1 MEPIKTLIVDDEKPA
16 RSRLT
21 LCLRREPDVEIVGMA
36 RDGLEAV
43 KQIRALSPDLI
54 FLDVR
59 MPHLDGFGV
68 INQVGID
75 AMPSTIFTTA
85 YDEHAIKA
93 IESHALDYLL
103 KPFSD
108 ERFEAALAHA
118 RKQVALRNNQSTPA
132 VAAVDSAPDVA
143 ESTRTYPERIAMRA
157 NGRILFLDVNQID
170 WIEAAGIY
178 VNLHMGDKT
187 FLYRST
193 LAQTLKRLNP
203 RQFVRLHRSAVV
215 NTARILEL
223 HPRGHGDYTVVLL
236 GGKQLVLSRAY
247 KLTLESWLG
256 QSL

>member
-68 INQVGID
+68 INEVGVD
-75 AMPSTIFTTA
+75 AMPSTIFVTA

-93 IESHALDYLL
+93 IEAHALDYLL

-108 ERFEAALAHA
+108 ERFETAFAHA
-118 RKQVALRNNQSTPA
+118 RKQLALRSSNQLPA
-132 VAAVDSAPDVA
+132 AAPADGAD
-143 ESTRTYPERIAMRA
+143 TKRLYPERIAMRT

-178 VNLHMGDKT
+178 VHLHMGDKT
-187 FLYRST
+187 HLYRST

-203 RQFVRLHRSAVV
+203 HQFVRLHRSAVV
-215 NTARILEL
+215 NISRIVEL
-223 HPRGHGDYTVVLL
+223 HPRGHGDYTVVLV
-236 GGKQLVLSRAY
+236 GGKQLTLSRAY
-247 KLTLESWLG
+247 KVTLEAWLG

>member
-1 MEPIKTLIVDDEKPA
+1 MEAIKTLIVDDEKPA

-21 LCLRREPDVEIVGMA
+21 LCLRREPDVEIVGIA

-43 KQIRALSPDLI
+43 KQIRALAPDLI

-68 INQVGID
+68 INEIGID
-75 AMPSTIFTTA
+75 AMPATIFVTA

-108 ERFEAALAHA
+108 ERFEAAFAHA
-118 RKQVALRNNQSTPA
+118 RKQLALRSNSLPMPA
-132 VAAVDSAPDVA
+132 ATAGDGA
-143 ESTRTYPERIAMRA
+143 ETRRTYPERIAMRA
-157 NGRILFLDVNQID
+157 SGRILFLDVNQID

-187 FLYRST
+187 HLYRST

-203 RQFVRLHRSAVV
+203 HQFVRLHRSAVV
-215 NTARILEL
+215 NISRIVEL
-223 HPRGHGDYTVVLL
+223 HPRGHGDYTVVLV
-236 GGKQLVLSRAY
+236 GGKQLTLSRAY
-247 KLTLESWLG
+247 KVALEAWLG

>member
-1 MEPIKTLIVDDEKPA
+1 MEVIKTLIVDDEKPA

-43 KQIRALSPDLI
+43 KQIRALSPDLV

-68 INQVGID
+68 INEVGVD
-75 AMPSTIFTTA
+75 AMPPTIFVTA

-93 IESHALDYLL
+93 LESHALDYLL

-108 ERFEAALAHA
+108 ERFQAALAHA
-118 RKQVALRNNQSTPA
+118 RKYLALRLNNQSMPA
-132 VAAVDSAPDVA
+132 ATAADGA
-143 ESTRTYPERIAMRA
+143 ESRTTYPERIAMRA
-157 NGRILFLDVNQID
+157 NGRILFLDVDQID

-187 FLYRST
+187 HLYRST

-203 RQFVRLHRSAVV
+203 RLFVRLHRSAVV
-215 NTARILEL
+215 NISRIVEL
-223 HPRGHGDYTVVLL
+223 HPRGHGDYTVVLV
-236 GGKQLVLSRAY
+236 GGKQLTLSRAY
-247 KLTLESWLG
+247 KVTLEAWLG

>member
-1 MEPIKTLIVDDEKPA
+1 MEAIKTLIVDDEKPA

-59 MPHLDGFGV
+59 MPNLDGFGV
-68 INQVGID
+68 INEVGVD
-75 AMPSTIFTTA
+75 AMPPTIFVTA

-93 IESHALDYLL
+93 LESHALDYLL

-108 ERFEAALAHA
+108 ERFQAALAHA
-118 RKQVALRNNQSTPA
+118 RKYLALQLNNQSMS
-132 VAAVDSAPDVA
+132 AATAADVA
-143 ESTRTYPERIAMRA
+143 ESGRTYSERIAMRT

-187 FLYRST
+187 HLYRST
-193 LAQTLKRLNP
+193 LAQTLQRLNP

-215 NTARILEL
+215 NTSRILEL
-223 HPRGHGDYTVVLL
+223 YPRGHGDYTVVLL
-236 GGKQLVLSRAY
+236 GGKQLTLSRAY
-247 KLTLESWLG
+247 KLTLEAWLG